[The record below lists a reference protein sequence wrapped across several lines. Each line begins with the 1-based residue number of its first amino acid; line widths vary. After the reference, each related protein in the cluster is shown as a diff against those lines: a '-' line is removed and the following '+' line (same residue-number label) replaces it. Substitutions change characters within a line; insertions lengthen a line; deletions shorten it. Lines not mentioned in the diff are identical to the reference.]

1 MSYFST
7 DSCGLGEFGCGA
19 GCSCKQC
26 RSNLAEVYEEEE
38 IPEAAPSKA
47 APKMGAW
54 FGEPPPP
61 QPPRTCDNKSIPTLI
76 TTKPFTISKVYGTCA
91 KRTPFGVA
99 NPGTV
104 IALAVTRAIEMLDN
118 TINELVNARTAVC
131 AGQAPAWPLLGD
143 ITLEWLKTRLG
154 VCIDDIRAWTAG
166 TFVNRSVAE
175 VIRRLTRVRNLI
187 ASNVI
192 VYVCHGPQCDDDDW
206 AYVLIDPNCKRTE
219 PTIIRL
225 CKNFWVTS
233 VDAKIHAEF
242 QAQTILHEASHL
254 YHCTS
259 DERGSTIGVAECLAQ
274 FVAATNGSP
283 LDPTFEARCAVTN
296 RCGPAAVAGMPVSL
310 ALGAAPAG
318 GLRIVRTKFRPQN
331 AVRPK
336 GRPAARR

>member
-1 MSYFST
+1 MTYPRYFA
-7 DSCGLGEFGCGA
+7 GAYFGDTP
-19 GCSCKQC
+19 
-26 RSNLAEVYEEEE
+26 LT
-38 IPEAAPSKA
+38 
-47 APKMGAW
+47 
-54 FGEPPPP
+54 
-61 QPPRTCDNKSIPTLI
+61 PRTCDNQSIPTLI
-76 TTKPFTISKVYGTCA
+76 TTKPFTINKVYGTCA

-104 IALAVTRAIEMLDN
+104 IAAAVTRAIEMLDN

-131 AGQAPAWPLLGD
+131 AGEAPAWPLLGD
-143 ITLEWLKTRLG
+143 ITLDWLKNRLG
-154 VCIDDIRAWTAG
+154 VCIDDIRVWTAG

-192 VYVCHGPQCDDDDW
+192 TYVCHGPQCADGDW
-206 AYVLIDPNCKRTE
+206 AYVLIDPTCARTE

-225 CKNFWVTS
+225 CRNFWVAAVG
-233 VDAKIHAEF
+233 VDPKIHAEF

-259 DERGSTIGVAECLAQ
+259 DKRGSTIGVSECLAQ

-283 LDPTFEARCAVTN
+283 LDPHFEARCAVTN
-296 RCGPAAVAGMPVSL
+296 RCAAVPVAG
-310 ALGAAPAG
+310 LGAPVPTS
-318 GLRIVRTKFRPQN
+318 GLKIVRTIFQPQN
-331 AVRPK
+331 AVRPT